1 MAIFRCACRPVKYVA
16 AAIIVT
22 SAFLRGTALA
32 APLPV
37 VGELSI
43 DGDQARITLSTDA
56 LVTEIDT
63 RNPRELLLRFADAID
78 ATRLS
83 ELQKDAPDWLAELS
97 YGYDAVLIVAT
108 SKVKHDIELLDNG
121 VLIRMSLASTAISE
135 SDSAQEPADFQTAL
149 QTDLLRATYKARTR
163 EYDDAE
169 LMLVEL
175 AERAPDDP
183 QIYSTLAD
191 VDRQR
196 GRWRAALSEYQRAL
210 ILRPLDETLRRAEQ
224 ELRDIHRPR
233 IAGELINNSPEDGE
247 RRITAIF
254 DWQDYLTDNI
264 KTGLHYEVAKSGV
277 DGLRRRSGA
286 LADFDG
292 FRHRAALNVQYDWPE
307 ADSVQ
312 GTLFAGGSGPGLGL
326 RYNFVGVE
334 PERSIAVTYHEPS
347 WDFVE
352 SFVQD
357 GSRDQILGSYL
368 TSFRREIPISF
379 QAFLRRYNLR
389 ENDGLA
395 TSVGGNFTVA
405 YPINQS
411 FPQWEVGYVYDSE
424 YRLTRTRRFDPVNN
438 DEFFPI
444 PLEHREL
451 HFVQATVRHEWDEWL
466 QARATLGYGKDRF
479 GEAGPSAGAGFIA
492 DVTQDLQLRGDVS
505 FGVDLTDTDRSVIT
519 ASLGFVYRYAE
530 DHNSGLK
537 RLIDNLKR

>member
-1 MAIFRCACRPVKYVA
+1 MAIFLA
-16 AAIIVT
+16 AVLLRNTAI
-22 SAFLRGTALA
+22 A

-37 VGELSI
+37 IGELSI
-43 DGDQARITLSTDA
+43 DGDQARITLNTDA
-56 LVTEIDT
+56 IVTEIDT
-63 RNPRELLLRFADAID
+63 QNPKELLLRFADAID

-83 ELQKDAPDWLAELS
+83 ELQQDAPEWLAELS

-108 SKVKHDIELLDNG
+108 SKVEHDIELLDNG
-121 VLIRMSLASTAISE
+121 VLIRMSLASAAVSE
-135 SDSAQEPADFQTAL
+135 SDSAQDPGDFQTAL

-163 EYDDAE
+163 EFDDAE

-175 AERAPDDP
+175 AERAPDNP

-224 ELRDIHRPR
+224 ELRDIHRPHV
-233 IAGELINNSPEDGE
+233 AGELRNNSPEDGE
-247 RRITAIF
+247 HRITAIF
-254 DWQDYLTDNI
+254 DWQDYLTDRV
-264 KTGLHYEVAKSGV
+264 KAGLHYEVANSDV
-277 DGLRRRSGA
+277 DGLRRRSGEI
-286 LADFDG
+286 ADFDG
-292 FRHRAALNVQYDWPE
+292 YRHRAALNIQYDWPE

-312 GTLFAGGSGPGLGL
+312 GTLYAGGSGPGVGL
-326 RYNFVGVE
+326 RYNFMGVD
-334 PERSIAVTYHEPS
+334 PARSIAISYREPS

-357 GSRDQILGSYL
+357 GSRDQIIGNYQ
-368 TSFRREIPISF
+368 TSFRREIPISL

-389 ENDGLA
+389 EKQGLA
-395 TSVGGNFTVA
+395 TSVGGTFTIA
-405 YPINQS
+405 YPINQT

-424 YRLTRTRRFDPVNN
+424 YRLNKSRRTDPLTNA
-438 DEFFPI
+438 EFFPI

-451 HFVQATVRHEWDEWL
+451 HFLQTTVRHEWDDWL
-466 QARATLGYGKDRF
+466 LTRATFGYGKDRY
-479 GEAGPSAGAGFIA
+479 GDAGPSAGAGFIA

-519 ASLGFVYRYAE
+519 ANIGFVYRYAE
-530 DHNSGLK
+530 DHNRGLK

>member
-1 MAIFRCACRPVKYVA
+1 MPLIYSVA
-16 AAIIVT
+16 TILV
-22 SAFLRGTALA
+22 AFTLVIGSVAA

-56 LVTEIDT
+56 IVTEIDT
-63 RNPRELLLRFADAID
+63 QNPKELLLRFADAID

-83 ELQKDAPDWLAELS
+83 ELQQDAPEWLAELS

-108 SKVKHDIELLDNG
+108 SKVEHDIELLDNG

-135 SDSAQEPADFQTAL
+135 SDSARNPEDFQTAL

-163 EYDDAE
+163 QYDDAE
-169 LMLVEL
+169 FMLVQL
-175 AERAPDDP
+175 AERAPDNP

-224 ELRDIHRPR
+224 ELRDIHRPH
-233 IAGELINNSPEDGE
+233 IAGELRNNSPEDGE
-247 RRITAIF
+247 HRITAVF

-264 KTGLHYEVAKSGV
+264 KAGLHYEVANSDV
-277 DGLRRRSGA
+277 DGLRRRSGEI
-286 LADFDG
+286 ADFDG
-292 FRHRAALNVQYDWPE
+292 YRHRAALNIQYDWPE

-312 GTLFAGGSGPGLGL
+312 GTLFAGGSGPGVGI
-326 RYNFVGVE
+326 RYNFVGVD
-334 PERSIAVTYHEPS
+334 PARSIAITYHEPS

-357 GSRDQILGSYL
+357 GSRDQILGSYQ

-389 ENDGLA
+389 EKEGLA

-405 YPINQS
+405 YPINQT

-424 YRLTRTRRFDPVNN
+424 YRLNKSRRVDPLTNV
-438 DEFFPI
+438 EFFPI

-451 HFVQATVRHEWDEWL
+451 HFLQTTVRHEWDEWL
-466 QARATLGYGKDRF
+466 MTRATIGYGKDRY
-479 GEAGPSAGAGFIA
+479 GDAGPSAGAGFIA

-519 ASLGFVYRYAE
+519 ASIGFVYRYAE